1 MSELNTMSCDELAD
15 VAAELALGVLTGRER
30 AQAIEH
36 LDRCDAC
43 REHVRQLALTGE
55 ELLGLLPG
63 IEPPAGFETRVMDRL
78 GSSGRRRPRIAAE
91 HRLRPAREHRLGPAG
106 KRPSRTRR
114 MLAVAAVA
122 LAVVAVG
129 LGGWGLR
136 GVTPSSSGAG
146 GTGKSSVYTA
156 SLITASHHT
165 AGSVYLYDGQPG
177 WLYMSVRVGSGNGA
191 VVCQL
196 VSRDGHTTT
205 VGSFWLTGG
214 YGYWGSPDHVDPD
227 SVASA
232 RLITANGKVLA
243 TATFRATT

>member
-1 MSELNTMSCDELAD
+1 MSELNAMSCDELAD

-36 LDRCDAC
+36 LDRCDTC
-43 REHVRQLALTGE
+43 REHVRQLTLTGE

-78 GSSGRRRPRIAAE
+78 GFSGQRWPRIAGE
-91 HRLRPAREHRLGPAG
+91 HRLRPAGEHRLAPAG

-136 GVTPSSSGAG
+136 GATSSPSAG
-146 GTGKSSVYTA
+146 GGTAKSGLYTA
-156 SLITASHHT
+156 SLITASNHL
-165 AGSVYLYDGQPG
+165 AGSVYLYNGQPG

-196 VSRDGHTTT
+196 VSRDGHVTT
-205 VGSFWLTGG
+205 VGSFQLTGG
-214 YGYWGSPDHVDPD
+214 YGFWGSPDHADPD